1 VGTYTIGKLAEA
13 AGVHVETVRY
23 YERRGLLAEPPRT
36 AAGYRQYSAD
46 DLWRLRFIGR
56 GKALGFTLAEVAE
69 VLGPGG
75 PESGRSA
82 ERVLAAARAKITA
95 VEEQE
100 RALARTRGRLEQLAD
115 LCAHGEAGCL
125 TLQVDAQPA

>member
-1 VGTYTIGKLAEA
+1 MGTYTIGKLAEA

-36 AAGYRQYSAD
+36 AAGYRQYADD
-46 DLWRLRFIGR
+46 DLWRLRFIAR
-56 GKALGFTLAEVAE
+56 GKSLGFTLAEVAE
-69 VLGPGG
+69 LLGPGG
-75 PESGRSA
+75 PEAGRSA
-82 ERVLAAARAKITA
+82 DAVLAAARARLAA

-115 LCAHGEAGCL
+115 LCAQREAGCL